1 MQQPR
6 ALAVVLAPQVERD
19 LLDLRLGLEPQPPLE
34 PRDVLLER
42 DHRRVLGDL
51 AEAVADDQL
60 GAHER
65 ERHVAAMTQ
74 DGACGID
81 QLVEARQRAVADAGQ

>member
-6 ALAVVLAPQVERD
+6 ALAVDLAAQVERD
-19 LLDLRLGLEPQPPLE
+19 LLDLRLGLEPQAPLQA
-34 PRDVLLER
+34 RDVLLER

-65 ERHVAAMTQ
+65 ERHVAAVAQ
-74 DGACGID
+74 HGACGIE
-81 QLVEARQRAVADAGQ
+81 QLVEARERAVADAGE